1 MCISNSLEDTYGVYK
16 TIMLKEIVVNNSTML
31 KGKG

>member
-1 MCISNSLEDTYGVYK
+1 MCISNSLEDIYGVYK
-16 TIMLKEIVVNNSTML
+16 IIMFKEIVVNNFIML